1 LTRLE
6 GLEELVNL
14 EELYVSHNLIEKLEG
29 LENNTKLRT
38 LDIANN
44 RVSKLEN
51 ISHLKL
57 LEEFW
62 V

>member
-14 EELYVSHNLIEKLEG
+14 EELYVSHNLI
-29 LENNTKLRT
+29 ENNTKLRT